1 MMVQVNQPTYEG
13 DFHLGDKQKK
23 KRKEKKKKNL
33 IKKSKYHILYTT

>member
-1 MMVQVNQPTYEG
+1 MMVQVNQPTTYEE

-23 KRKEKKKKNL
+23 KRKRKKNL